1 MKEITTNSMTFE
13 DLRKGDEYV
22 YVDKTE
28 YIYSLVS
35 KRLKNYYFIS
45 RPRRYGKSLMC
56 STLQALFEGKRE
68 LFKGLYI
75 DSTDYSFEK
84 YPVLHFN
91 FAKMNTSESI
101 DYERFLKSFQDAII
115 REAKHNGITV
125 EREEPCD
132 MLLSIMDEV
141 NKKLVIIID
150 EYDTPIIHT
159 YKNIELVNEIRDC
172 LSSFYS
178 IIKNSDDKVRFFF
191 LTGITKFS
199 NMSIFSQMNNL
210 TDLTFDKNYASAFG
224 YTEEELESNF
234 SEYIDEYM
242 KRDDRE
248 YETREE
254 FLSAIRDY
262 YDGYRFSYRNDIK
275 VYNPVSVGMFFNSG
289 CEFESY
295 WIETGASTLAVDLAR
310 NYHLGNIIK
319 EEPMIGLDVLYTFD
333 YGLLASKDL
342 DDSQVLALIY
352 FTGYLTI
359 LEGDSTA
366 LTLTFPNKEVR
377 DAFTLSLMKQ
387 YSGGKDLS
395 IFLIKGRQA
404 VSEGSM
410 ENLIKAM
417 NAYFAKIPYVVL
429 EKEIGYEAMLYSYF
443 LLFGVKELRAE
454 ETTTL
459 GRIDVVI
466 EEKSDVY
473 VIEIKVDQSVDDA
486 LGQIKEKRYYEKYIN
501 TDKVIH
507 IIGVNFSSDN
517 RQISDWKEEVID
529 KTKEPTYLG

>member
-1 MKEITTNSMTFE
+1 MKRIAVSNPSFE
-13 DLRKGDEYV
+13 EVRSNNCI
-22 YVDKTE
+22 YVDKTK
-28 YIYSLVS
+28 YIYNLVND
-35 KRLKNYYFIS
+35 KINYYYFIS

-56 STLQALFEGKRE
+56 STLQCLFEGKRE
-68 LFKGLYI
+68 FFKGLYI

-91 FAKMNTSESI
+91 FADINTKSYEKFLEIFQNRIIEEAEKNGVSIERNEPSE
-101 DYERFLKSFQDAII
+101 
-115 REAKHNGITV
+115 
-125 EREEPCD
+125 
-132 MLLSIMDEV
+132 MLYSVLRKLE
-141 NKKLVIIID
+141 KKAVIIAD
-150 EYDTPIIHT
+150 EYDSPIIDT
-159 YKNIELVNEIRDC
+159 YKNIKLADEIRDT
-172 LSSFYS
+172 LSAFYS
-178 IIKNSDDKVRFFF
+178 VIKNKNEKIRFFF

-199 NMSIFSQMNNL
+199 NMSIFSKMNNL
-210 TDLTFDKNYASAFG
+210 IDLTFDKKYASAFG
-224 YTEEELESNF
+224 YTEEELEQNF

-254 FLSAIRDY
+254 FISAIRDY
-262 YDGYRFSYRNDIK
+262 YDGYRFSYKCETR

-310 NYHLGNIIK
+310 NYHLGNIIR
-319 EEPMIGLDVLYTFD
+319 ENPMIGLDVFYTFD
-333 YGLLASKDL
+333 YSSLASIEL
-342 DDSQVLALIY
+342 DDSQILALIY

-377 DAFTLSLMKQ
+377 NAFTLSLMKQ

-395 IFLIKGRQA
+395 VFLIKGRQA
-404 VSEGSM
+404 AKEGDMPS
-410 ENLIKAM
+410 LIKTM

-507 IIGVNFSSDN
+507 LIGVNFSSDN
-517 RQISDWKEEVID
+517 RQISDWKEEIVD